1 MNWKCILEQ
10 EFGIHSKKSL
20 RKKDS
25 EDTSREYKFNEP
37 KKKKKKNN
45 IWILASCSEF

>member
-37 KKKKKKNN
+37 KKKKKK
-45 IWILASCSEF
+45 IIFGY